1 METGQNRDRR
11 QEGSYFPSRDDG
23 ASVRPPEP
31 IQASET
37 WLSHGQTRY
46 PEPPGF
52 LDEAAGGA
60 PQAGADPTSA
70 RSALLSRR
78 GQASPGKPRRPRRQ
92 VGFGGSLLKQVLIGL
107 GVLSLML
114 MAVAAF
120 LSVINDRSSD
130 PPPPAPNAVAE
141 PIAQP
146 AVVNPSQVTEVTTA
160 PVVATQEQ
168 GDGGDGESVPAAPP
182 VTAPP
187 DPLVAVAERVLP
199 AVVTIETPTGQ
210 GSGIIYDP
218 EGYIYTAAH
227 VLDEA
232 DSVVVRLH
240 SGFKV
245 EGEIIG
251 ANAEYDVAVVKID
264 TDQPFGVAEVAGLST
279 VKVGQVAVAAGS
291 PYGFENG
298 VSSGIV
304 SAVGRVPS
312 LPSDSSLRDI
322 PSVGMIQTSSA
333 INFGDSGGAL
343 ADSQGRVIG
352 MNVAIVSAGGGND
365 GLGFAIPIEVVKKIG
380 DLIIAGD
387 DLQPGFVGIT
397 GMTPQL
403 GHPGAEIVTVV
414 EGAPADLAGLRAGDL
429 IVAVD
434 GLPVKSIE
442 DLVAILRLLQVGTEV
457 DLEIER
463 DGDRM
468 NFEVTL
474 SSRDL
479 FDEE

>member
-1 METGQNRDRR
+1 M
-11 QEGSYFPSRDDG
+11 
-23 ASVRPPEP
+23 
-31 IQASET
+31 
-37 WLSHGQTRY
+37 
-46 PEPPGF
+46 
-52 LDEAAGGA
+52 
-60 PQAGADPTSA
+60 
-70 RSALLSRR
+70 
-78 GQASPGKPRRPRRQ
+78 
-92 VGFGGSLLKQVLIGL
+92 
-107 GVLSLML
+107 SLML

-120 LSVINDRSSD
+120 LSVINDRSDDSPSSPSD
-130 PPPPAPNAVAE
+130 EVAE
-141 PIAQP
+141 PLAQP
-146 AVVNPSQVTEVTTA
+146 AVVNPSQGTAVTTA
-160 PVVATQEQ
+160 PVAAQQEPPVQ
-168 GDGGDGESVPAAPP
+168 GDGSSQVVPTVLPGP
-182 VTAPP
+182 DPD
-187 DPLVAVAERVLP
+187 DPLVAVAERLLP
-199 AVVTIETPTGQ
+199 AVVTIETPNGQ

-251 ANAEYDVAVVKID
+251 ANTEYDVAVVKID
-264 TDQPFGVAEVAGLST
+264 TDQTFGVAEFAGLST

-298 VSSGIV
+298 VSSGII

-312 LPSDSSLRDI
+312 LPSDSLRDI

-343 ADSQGRVIG
+343 ADSLGRVIG

-387 DLQPGFVGIT
+387 DLQPGFLGIT
-397 GMTPQL
+397 GMTPEL

-429 IVAVD
+429 IVAVNGLPVKSIED
-434 GLPVKSIE
+434 LAHVGCHISGGVSVEGLPVKSIE

-457 DLEIER
+457 ELEIER
-463 DGDRM
+463 DGDRK
-468 NFEVTL
+468 NFDVTL
-474 SSRDL
+474 SSRDI

>member
-11 QEGSYFPSRDDG
+11 QEGSYFPSPEGG
-23 ASVRPPEP
+23 ASFRPSEP
-31 IQASET
+31 IKASES
-37 WLSHGQTRY
+37 WLPPQQSRY

-52 LDEAAGGA
+52 LDEAAGGDL
-60 PQAGADPTSA
+60 QAGADAASA
-70 RSALLSRR
+70 RSTLFSRR
-78 GQASPGKPRRPRRQ
+78 GQSSPDKPRRPRRQ

-130 PPPPAPNAVAE
+130 PPPPASGAVTE
-141 PIAQP
+141 PLAQP

-160 PVVATQEQ
+160 PVVAPQEQ
-168 GDGGDGESVPAAPP
+168 DDGGDGGSAPP
-182 VTAPP
+182 VTSPP

-210 GSGIIYDP
+210 GSGIIYDS

-264 TDQPFGVAEVAGLST
+264 TDQPFGMAEFAGLST
-279 VKVGQVAVAAGS
+279 VEVGQVAVAAGS

-312 LPSDSSLRDI
+312 LPSDSLREI

-414 EGAPADLAGLRAGDL
+414 EGAPADIAGLRAGDL

-434 GLPVKSIE
+434 DLPVKSIE
-442 DLVAILRLLQVGTEV
+442 DLVAILRLLQVGTVV

-463 DGDRM
+463 DGDRR